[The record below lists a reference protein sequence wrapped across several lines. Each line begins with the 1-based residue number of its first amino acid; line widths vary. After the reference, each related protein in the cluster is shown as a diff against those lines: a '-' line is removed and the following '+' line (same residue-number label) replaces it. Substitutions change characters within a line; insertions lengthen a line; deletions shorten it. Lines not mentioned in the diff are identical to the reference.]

1 MAKRG
6 RRARAT
12 SLDGLVDQLQRIDKQ
27 RVAVIEQIRAATNR
41 LLSGEN
47 PFPWRRNTGQSG
59 AAADGEAAAPRR
71 RRRRRKM
78 SKEARERIAAAQRER
93 WARQK
98 AAAARKTGKAAKN
111 A

>member
-12 SLDGLVDQLQRIDKQ
+12 SLDGLVDQLQRLDKQ
-27 RVAVIEQIRAATNR
+27 RVAVMEQIRAATNR

-59 AAADGEAAAPRR
+59 AAADAAAPRR